1 MVALGGRFA
10 WGCERRHEPPPP
22 PVPEVATVT
31 VQPQQVVLTTEL
43 PGRTSAY
50 LVAEIRPQVSGL
62 IQKRLFTEGSDVKAG
77 QVLYQIDPAPFQA
90 ALDNAAANLAAMQK
104 NADRARAAL
113 EASIAGVTRQ
123 RATLE
128 LARTNRERFEEAFKD
143 RAVSASQRDQA
154 VTEAEVAEATLQA
167 AEAQVE
173 SDRKAIAAA
182 EAAIQQAE
190 AALETARINLGYT
203 KITAPISGRIG
214 RSSVTEGALVTA
226 YQPMALAT
234 IQQLDPIYVDVPQST
249 TELLRLKRRLEDGR
263 LNQDGTNQNKVSLI
277 LEDGT
282 AYPLEGTLQFRDV
295 TVDPT
300 TGSVIL
306 RIVFPNPNGV
316 LLPGMFVRAVVKEGV
331 NEQAILIPQQA
342 VSRDPKGNPIA
353 LIVDAEG
360 KVQQRMLT
368 LDRAIGDQW
377 LVSSG
382 LAPGDRVIVEGMQK
396 VRPGAAVKEVPL
408 MRRGKEGA
416 EPKNGPAAAIRKIE
430 LTEARHVIEILP
442 GASGLRLGHRHHPD
456 GGGRSGDLQPAHIAV
471 SAHRSPVHRHHRLLS
486 GGVGGDGGKQ
496 RDADH
501 RAEDDR
507 LRQDAVSV
515 RHQ

>member
-1 MVALGGRFA
+1 MQLQEKVNERVKLVFIAIVLFGGLLLG
-10 WGCERRHEPPPP
+10 GCERPQPPPPP

-31 VQPQQVVLTTEL
+31 VRPQQVVLTSEL

-50 LVAEIRPQVSGL
+50 LVAEIRPQVNGL

-77 QVLYQIDPAPFQA
+77 EVLYQIDPALFQA
-90 ALDNAAANLAAMQK
+90 ALDNAKANLDYMRKAV
-104 NADRARAAL
+104 DRAQAVL

-123 RATLE
+123 QATLK
-128 LARTNRERFEEAFKD
+128 LARTNLQRMEELFKD

-154 VTEAEVAEATLQA
+154 VTEAEVATAGLRA

-203 KITAPISGRIG
+203 RITAPISGRIG
-214 RSSVTEGALVTA
+214 KSNVTVGALVTA
-226 YQPMALAT
+226 HLPLAFSMALAT

-249 TELLRLKRRLEDGR
+249 TEMLQLQQRLKAGRLAPDGR
-263 LNQDGTNQNKVSLI
+263 NQNKVKLL

-306 RIVFPNPNGV
+306 RIVFPNPEGV
-316 LLPGMFVRAVVKEGV
+316 LLPGMFVRVVVKEGI
-331 NEQAILIPQQA
+331 NKQAILIHQQA

-360 KVQQRMLT
+360 KAGHRMLN

-377 LVSSG
+377 LVTSG
-382 LAPGDRVIVEGMQK
+382 LSPGDRVIIEGIQR
-396 VRPGAAVKEVPL
+396 VRPGASVKVVPFEAG
-408 MRRGKEGA
+408 R
-416 EPKNGPAAAIRKIE
+416 KNFGTPESTARPAAK
-430 LTEARHVIEILP
+430 L
-442 GASGLRLGHRHHPD
+442 
-456 GGGRSGDLQPAHIAV
+456 
-471 SAHRSPVHRHHRLLS
+471 
-486 GGVGGDGGKQ
+486 K
-496 RDADH
+496 
-501 RAEDDR
+501 
-507 LRQDAVSV
+507 
-515 RHQ
+515 